1 MDELAVSKCIQISM
15 YPNSSIDTTYVHIQF
30 YISSTEEQ
38 IWALSRSVFWKL
50 LQKRLFNFCKMV
62 FQFPAE
68 TKILHS
74 SSYKAAKCISYH
86 PFEIGLWRGK
96 TQFSVFG
103 VPPSFEEKC
112 NTTTSF
118 LYIFLEHFYENITRS
133 QGLTCDKIILSYH
146 CDTTKLSRN
155 MLIHY
160 MYGRN

>member
-15 YPNSSIDTTYVHIQF
+15 YPNSSIDTTYVHIC
-30 YISSTEEQ
+30 T
-38 IWALSRSVFWKL
+38 
-50 LQKRLFNFCKMV
+50 
-62 FQFPAE
+62 
-68 TKILHS
+68 ILHFFYRRTNVS
-74 SSYKAAKCISYH
+74 TYRKDYLISAKWYFNSQQRPKYYTLSYKAAKCISYH

-118 LYIFLEHFYENITRS
+118 LYIFLEHFYENITSS

-146 CDTTKLSRN
+146 CDTTKLSRS